1 MSEEAA
7 LVHVVRAVQ
16 ELRAAETEVDCPWC
30 RSHVHEV
37 RVIVEDLADVAWLAA
52 ELRDPAARDLFRKVG
67 AAADRLSVLALL
79 AKIFNWVRGLAVG
92 ARYRGRYNGADERH
106 GHKPPR

>member
-16 ELRAAETEVDCPWC
+16 ELRAAEAEVDCPWC
-30 RSHVHEV
+30 RSHVHDV

-52 ELRDPAARDLFRKVG
+52 ELRDPAARDLFRKIG
-67 AAADRLSVLALL
+67 AAADRLGVLALL
-79 AKIFNWVRGLAVG
+79 AKIFHRVRGFT
-92 ARYRGRYNGADERH
+92 RSS
-106 GHKPPR
+106 

>member
-16 ELRAAETEVDCPWC
+16 ELRAAEAEVDCPWC
-30 RSHVHEV
+30 RSHVRDV
-37 RVIVEDLADVAWLAA
+37 RVVVEDLADVAGLAV

-67 AAADRLSVLALL
+67 AVADRLGTLALL
-79 AKIFNWVRGLAVG
+79 AKVFYRVRGLM
-92 ARYRGRYNGADERH
+92 RFH
-106 GHKPPR
+106 